1 MTKSLRLWCSAL
13 GLLGLPLLPSN
24 TSAQGCDAGPVAV
37 QILGSGGP
45 AINRFRS
52 STSYLLRVDN
62 EAKVLI
68 DMGGGAFGRFG
79 QAEAKMSD
87 LAMVAV
93 SHLHPDHVSDLPAL
107 LWLSH
112 QSRTAP
118 LPIVGPSGNDA
129 APDFATFLSRLFDE
143 KNGAFQVLGP
153 VLGAKLGTSGGGVRL
168 DVKVVD
174 VAKAE
179 ATTVFEGQGITVTAL
194 GIPHGPMA
202 TLAYRVTTRT
212 VSIVFSS
219 DQTGTNPSFV
229 PFAKGANVLIM
240 HLAIPA
246 GAKNPLHAAP
256 EVVGR
261 VAQEAGVGHLIV
273 SHVGPFN
280 LESAIAELKTAYSGP
295 LTVGADMQC
304 TVVK

>member
-1 MTKSLRLWCSAL
+1 MRTILAL
-13 GLLGLPLLPSN
+13 GMLALVLTPSN
-24 TSAQGCDAGPVAV
+24 ASAQSCDAGPVAV

-62 EAKVLI
+62 QAKILV

-107 LWLSH
+107 LWLSQ
-112 QSRTAP
+112 QSRNDP

-143 KNGAFQVLGP
+143 KTGAFQVLGP

-168 DVKVVD
+168 DVKVVY

-179 ATTVFEGQGITVTAL
+179 ATMVFEGQGITVTAL

-202 TLAYRVTTRT
+202 TLAYRVTTRN

-256 EVVGR
+256 DVVGR
-261 VAQEAGVGHLIV
+261 LAQEAGVGHLIV
-273 SHVGPFN
+273 SHIGPFN
-280 LESAIAELKTAYSGP
+280 LEPAIAELKTAYSGP

>member
-1 MTKSLRLWCSAL
+1 MKRSATLAML
-13 GLLGLPLLPSN
+13 GLLLSQSPAL
-24 TSAQGCDAGPVAV
+24 AQSCDAGSVAV

-62 EAKVLI
+62 QSRVLI

-79 QAEAKMSD
+79 QADGKLAD
-87 LAMVAV
+87 LAMVGI

-112 QSRTAP
+112 QSRKEP
-118 LPIVGPSGNDA
+118 LPIVGPSGTDA
-129 APDFATFLSRLFDE
+129 APDFQAFLSRLFDE
-143 KNGAFQVLGP
+143 KAGAFQVLGP
-153 VLGAKLGTSGGGVRL
+153 VLGAKQGTSGGGVPL
-168 DVKVVD
+168 KVSVVD
-174 VAKAE
+174 VAKAQ
-179 ATTVFEGQGITVTAL
+179 ATTVFDAEGMTVTAL

-202 TLAYRVTTRT
+202 TLAFRVTTKG
-212 VSIVFSS
+212 VSVVFSS

-229 PFAKGANVLIM
+229 EFAKGANVLIM

-261 VAQEAGVGHLIV
+261 IAQEAGVGHLIV

-280 LESAIAELKTAYSGP
+280 LEPAIAELKTRYSGP
-295 LTVGADMQC
+295 LTVGADLQC
-304 TVVK
+304 TAVK

>member
-202 TLAYRVTTRT
+202 TLAYRVTTRN